1 MRPAIVTKRSENVHS
16 NAHPNGSTRL
26 SDHRV
31 ACAKYRSKSSSELAK
46 VGWRIIVNETKP
58 YYLTILHDGEGPGAA
73 ISYDGSRALIRP

>member
-1 MRPAIVTKRSENVHS
+1 MSTRTHIKA
-16 NAHPNGSTRL
+16 PNGSTRL

-31 ACAKYRSKSSSELAK
+31 ACAKYRSKSSSELDK